1 MGEKIKQELID
12 KYGMRFL
19 RSTKHNEIFDS
30 ADCVLI
36 WNRETKLI
44 KVKPKNLVPMFKLGK
59 DG

>member
-19 RSTKHNEIFDS
+19 RSTRHNEIFDG
-30 ADCVLI
+30 AYCVLI

-44 KVKPKNLVPMFKLGK
+44 KIKPKNLEL
-59 DG
+59 